1 MNNRIPAIQCDEFR
15 DLLDREAA
23 GDGTAAE
30 FERLEQ
36 HREGCD
42 ACAVRR
48 SAADPLAMF
57 ANLAERQ
64 PSSWPGLWEG
74 IRDEVETT
82 PGWSRLHPAYGLAAA
97 AALVLAL
104 GLGALLGT
112 GSLQTPGRWDAPVFV
127 ELPLASAPTVA
138 TVEHIVSP
146 SARIYDMQV
155 IDAENRVTELV
166 MIFDEGIDL

>member
-1 MNNRIPAIQCDEFR
+1 MSNSVPAIQCQEFR
-15 DLLDREAA
+15 DLLDREGA
-23 GDGTAAE
+23 GDLTGAE

-42 ACAVRR
+42 PCAAIQ

-57 ANLAERQ
+57 ATLAERQ
-64 PSSWPGLWEG
+64 PESWPGLWEG
-74 IRDEVETT
+74 IRDEVQRT

-104 GLGALLGT
+104 GLAALLGT
-112 GSLQTPGRWDAPVFV
+112 GPPGAPGSRSAPVLV
-127 ELPLASAPTVA
+127 ALPFASAPTVA